1 MTFLTINETSE
12 NSAGCCL
19 VTHKKKTKRK
29 PTLIPR
35 QTVSPTVLGTKK
47 LRVSFFY
54 KDFISTNPPKAFMA

>member
-1 MTFLTINETSE
+1 MKPVKILLVVVLSLT
-12 NSAGCCL
+12 
-19 VTHKKKTKRK
+19 KKTKRK

-35 QTVSPTVLGTKK
+35 QTVSPTVLGTKN

>member
-1 MTFLTINETSE
+1 MKPVKILLVVVLSLT
-12 NSAGCCL
+12 
-19 VTHKKKTKRK
+19 KKIKRK